1 MLKDKLDEAYDLIQ
15 VIQGLKIDSEESDEA
30 IDQWTRER
38 KKELQPYENAI
49 EKLDEKVKY
58 EAVRQKEKALEDKLK
73 EKAAIQDWMRREEEE
88 AENNKRICEER
99 FALQLEEKILEIAEK
114 KTSETL
120 QLLVKSYQI

>member
-30 IDQWTRER
+30 IDQWTREK

-49 EKLDEKVKY
+49 EKLDEKLKY

-99 FALQLEEKILEIAEK
+99 FAL
-114 KTSETL
+114 
-120 QLLVKSYQI
+120 